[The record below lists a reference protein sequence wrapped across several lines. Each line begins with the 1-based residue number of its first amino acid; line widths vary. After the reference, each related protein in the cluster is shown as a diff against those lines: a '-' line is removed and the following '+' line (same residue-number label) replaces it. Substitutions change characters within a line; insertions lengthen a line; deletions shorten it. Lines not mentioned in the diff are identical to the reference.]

1 MSMSEKKSRKVSV
14 QLNPIEMVWLQS
26 QHVFKKL
33 EDASKS
39 GQNEIKFF
47 KNNSGVEIRFQG
59 GEGDHSDLLK
69 TKEEIVKMVNS
80 N

>member
-1 MSMSEKKSRKVSV
+1 
-14 QLNPIEMVWLQS
+14 MVWLQS

-59 GEGDHSDLLK
+59 NEGDHTDLLK
-69 TKEEIVKMVNS
+69 TREELVRMVNS